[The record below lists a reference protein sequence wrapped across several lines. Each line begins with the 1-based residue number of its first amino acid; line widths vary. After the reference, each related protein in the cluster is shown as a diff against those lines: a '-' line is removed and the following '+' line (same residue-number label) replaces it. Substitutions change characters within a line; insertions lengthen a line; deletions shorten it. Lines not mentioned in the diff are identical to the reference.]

1 MSGITRLCTIIAL
14 VAVLLSACGQEA
26 MQNSK
31 SPLTALTDNPVE
43 RGSYLSKA
51 GNCMAC
57 HTPMGAA
64 EFSGGRAIP
73 TPFGEVYSSN
83 LTPDTTTGLGD
94 WTSDDFWQALHHG
107 KSRDGRSLYPAFPY
121 PSYSL
126 VSREDSDA
134 LFAYLQ
140 TLAPVTQ
147 APPPHQLHFPYNT
160 QFALDIWRA
169 LYFDPAEY
177 RTDPQ
182 QSDAW
187 NRGAYLVQGL
197 AHCGA
202 CHTPRGALGNSDN
215 SQPLSGDTIAGLG
228 WHAPALTQGPLS
240 STEQDALVELLKTGI
255 NQHDVLSG
263 PMAEV
268 TAHSLQY
275 MELDDLAAMS
285 EYMASLQQTPKKQP
299 SPSIATDKSNDAQY
313 LAGEA
318 LYGKHCEECH
328 GPSGEGVE
336 RRHPALVGN
345 RAVLANPP
353 ANAIKVLLYG
363 GFGASTEGRPRPY
376 GMPAY
381 SQQLS
386 DQEIADVL
394 SYIRAAWG
402 NTATAISPSSI
413 RKQ

>member
-1 MSGITRLCTIIAL
+1 MSKLRCSAFIGL

-26 MQNSK
+26 THNST
-31 SPLTALTDNPVE
+31 SPLTTLTDNPVE
-43 RGSYLSKA
+43 RGRYLSKA

-57 HTPMGAA
+57 HTPLGAA
-64 EFSGGRAIP
+64 EYSGGRAIP

-83 LTPDTTTGLGD
+83 LTPDSATGLGD
-94 WTSDDFWQALHHG
+94 WSADDFWQALHHG

-140 TLAPVTQ
+140 TLTPVTQ
-147 APPPHQLHFPYNT
+147 ASTAHQLRFPYNT
-160 QFALDIWRA
+160 QIALDVWRA

-177 RTDPQ
+177 RADPQ
-182 QSDAW
+182 QSDTW
-187 NRGAYLVQGL
+187 NRGVYLVQGL

-202 CHTPRGALGNSDN
+202 CHTPRGTLGNTDN
-215 SQPLSGDTIAGLG
+215 SRALSGNTIAGLG
-228 WHAPALTQGPLS
+228 WHAPALSQGPLS
-240 STEQDALVELLKTGI
+240 STEQDALVELLKTGV

-268 TAHSLQY
+268 TVHSLQY
-275 MELDDLAAMS
+275 LQLDDLAAMT
-285 EYMASLQQTPKKQP
+285 EYIASLPQTTSKQLN
-299 SPSIATDKSNDAQY
+299 ATDATAEENDAQY
-313 LAGEA
+313 LAGEV
-318 LYGKHCEECH
+318 LYGKHCQECH
-328 GPSGEGVE
+328 GGSGEGVE
-336 RRHPALVGN
+336 RRHPALAGN

-353 ANAIKVLLYG
+353 TNAIKVLLYG

-381 SQQLS
+381 SQQFS
-386 DQEIADVL
+386 DQEVADVL

-402 NTATAISPSSI
+402 NTASRISASSI
-413 RKQ
+413 RR

>member
-1 MSGITRLCTIIAL
+1 MNRLRCSAFISL
-14 VAVLLSACGQEA
+14 VVALLSACGQETA
-26 MQNSK
+26 QMST
-31 SPLTALTDNPVE
+31 SPLTTLTDNPVE
-43 RGSYLSKA
+43 RGRYLSKA

-57 HTPMGAA
+57 HTPVGAA

-83 LTPDTTTGLGD
+83 LTPDSATGLGN
-94 WTSDDFWQALHHG
+94 WSSDDFWQALHHG

-126 VSREDSDA
+126 VSRGDSDA

-147 APPPHQLHFPYNT
+147 ASPAHRLRFPYNT
-160 QFALDIWRA
+160 QIALNIWRA

-182 QSDAW
+182 QSDTW

-202 CHTPRGALGNSDN
+202 CHTPRGALGNTDKSH
-215 SQPLSGDTIAGLG
+215 PLSGSAIAGLG
-228 WHAPALTQGPLS
+228 WYAPALTQGPLS
-240 STEQDALVELLKTGI
+240 STEKEALIELLKTGI
-255 NQHDVLSG
+255 NHQAVLSG

-268 TAHSLQY
+268 TVHSLQY
-275 MELDDLAAMS
+275 MAFDDLAAMT
-285 EYMASLQQTPKKQP
+285 EYLASLEPTSSQLPETSGVTIEWGNALHQE
-299 SPSIATDKSNDAQY
+299 
-313 LAGEA
+313 GMA
-318 LYGKHCEECH
+318 LYGKHCEDCH
-328 GPSGEGVE
+328 GASGEGQD
-336 RRHPALVGN
+336 RRYPALAGN
-345 RAVLANPP
+345 RAVLTNPP
-353 ANAIKVLLYG
+353 NNAIKVLLYG
-363 GFGASTEGRPRPY
+363 GFGASTEGRPRPH

-381 SQQLS
+381 AQLMS
-386 DQEIADVL
+386 DKEAANVL

-402 NTATAISPSSI
+402 NNAPAISASSI
-413 RKQ
+413 RRQ